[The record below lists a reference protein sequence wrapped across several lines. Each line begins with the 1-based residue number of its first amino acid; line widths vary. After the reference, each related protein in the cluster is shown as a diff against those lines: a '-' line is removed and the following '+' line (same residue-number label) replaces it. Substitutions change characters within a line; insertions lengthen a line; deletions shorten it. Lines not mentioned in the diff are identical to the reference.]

1 VEEIH
6 RSFSGLSTVA
16 LAKVEGGSEGGKEL
30 QVNPM
35 EGNAFL
41 FLWIGFLLLMSTALG
56 TVFLW
61 AIRAGQFANQERARY
76 LALEAAIPDLE
87 PPAED
92 APQAKEKEAGP
103 EGRGRRR
110 ELP

>member
-1 VEEIH
+1 M
-6 RSFSGLSTVA
+6 
-16 LAKVEGGSEGGKEL
+16 
-30 QVNPM
+30 NPM

-56 TVFLW
+56 TLFLW
-61 AIRAGQFANQERARY
+61 AIRAGQFSNQERARY
-76 LALEAAIPDLE
+76 LALEATIPDLE

-92 APQAKEKEAGP
+92 APQAKGTKARP
-103 EGRGRRR
+103 EEEGVRR

>member
-1 VEEIH
+1 M
-6 RSFSGLSTVA
+6 
-16 LAKVEGGSEGGKEL
+16 
-30 QVNPM
+30 NPM

-61 AIRAGQFANQERARY
+61 AIRAGQFSNQERARY
-76 LALEAAIPDLE
+76 LALDAAIPDAE

-92 APQAKEKEAGP
+92 GPQEKGKGKRP
-103 EGRGRRR
+103 EQATRR
-110 ELP
+110 EQP